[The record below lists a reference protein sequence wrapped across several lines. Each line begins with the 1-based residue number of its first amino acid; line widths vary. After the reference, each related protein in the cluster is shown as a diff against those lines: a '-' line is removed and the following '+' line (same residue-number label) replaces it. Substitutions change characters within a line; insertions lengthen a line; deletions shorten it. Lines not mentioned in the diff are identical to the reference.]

1 MSSQTLGKGTSV
13 CLYILIQ
20 GQNPPTRGYTLVI
33 LSVGTT
39 GKGLLTSSAS
49 PNLKRWVSILPIT
62 ARTDTK
68 FPTPRI
74 GRFNS
79 IRIKWVYHILTQKNR
94 TWPSYKLSKK
104 VFKGSPRNRLPQP
117 NSLENPREWLV
128 IHLRETSN
136 PWWAK
141 TWTKDALLLPMISL
155 MLTPCLVQT
164 SMVPGARQYDRIR
177 IGWLYITLLY

>member
-1 MSSQTLGKGTSV
+1 M
-13 CLYILIQ
+13 
-20 GQNPPTRGYTLVI
+20 VI

-94 TWPSYKLSKK
+94 TWPSYILSKK
-104 VFKGSPRNRLPQP
+104 VFKGSPRNRSPQP
-117 NSLENPREWLV
+117 NSLENPRE
-128 IHLRETSN
+128 
-136 PWWAK
+136 
-141 TWTKDALLLPMISL
+141 
-155 MLTPCLVQT
+155 
-164 SMVPGARQYDRIR
+164 
-177 IGWLYITLLY
+177 